1 VCACARALYRY
12 SDLGVHVDGYVA
24 LVATTVVVGTGPVT
38 GRAADAIAAC
48 KSASDI
54 IIRMLQPGNSPVSF
68 AHCKPGTI
76 PWRFGALGI
85 YFLVFCGSG
94 LVWWGGLEGSGGVDD
109 CVACGRRAE
118 EMGLIR
124 PWMSP

>member
-1 VCACARALYRY
+1 M
-12 SDLGVHVDGYVA
+12 HVDGYVA

-68 AHCKPGTI
+68 VHCKPRTFS
-76 PWRFGALGI
+76 WRFAALEI
-85 YFLVFCGSG
+85 FSCGVRRWMG
-94 LVWWGGLEGSGGVDD
+94 LVGWIGGP
-109 CVACGRRAE
+109 VA
-118 EMGLIR
+118 
-124 PWMSP
+124 